1 MDAQNIIQKSTSFLI
16 VMIQTNTKLGEE
28 NTVRI
33 KMSDDETR
41 IRVILSEA
49 SPLSDSPCFSMEP
62 PFSWNNIPVKPPK
75 LLFFFTSP
83 DTNLLQHQRHYLLMQ
98 DAESSTNYSR
108 YPSKNELKDASLC
121 PTFGTSRWK
130 TNKTGTKKRKVEVVI
145 GNEKPI
151 SETFKWIAHG
161 PSHYVFKYHG
171 YVINGYHYHTKERD
185 DLRAT

>member
-108 YPSKNELKDASLC
+108 YPSKYFLRQGLC
-121 PTFGTSRWK
+121 NHNLHSISR
-130 TNKTGTKKRKVEVVI
+130 NSQMVI
-145 GNEKPI
+145 
-151 SETFKWIAHG
+151 HG
-161 PSHYVFKYHG
+161 PRHSTTRYTGAEKY
-171 YVINGYHYHTKERD
+171 IE
-185 DLRAT
+185 ASC